1 MLLETLSVKLVGDV
15 SDFANKMGTAGNAI
29 TAIGDKMQAVGQRMQ
44 SIGQQWSLYISAPL
58 IALGKTALDS
68 AADFEQSMNVMQQV
82 TGATGDQMATL
93 SKQALQL
100 GKDTVFG
107 AGEAADAQLALAKA
121 GFEVQQVLDATP
133 GVINMAA
140 AADMGLAEAADVAA
154 SAINAFRL
162 EAKDANRI
170 SDLLAAAAN
179 NSTAEVH
186 DMALALKMSS
196 AVMAQYGFTAEETV
210 TVLSQMANAGIK
222 NSDAG
227 TSLKVAMM
235 RLAAPT
241 AVAAGTMA
249 QYGIQIY
256 DAAGNMKN
264 MREIITE
271 FDRALG
277 PHAIVTREVGG
288 ATEEMAKAAKSA
300 AKSAEPLS
308 NRIQEQQAKLAILN
322 RELAGIIEKYG
333 EGSTQAANK
342 QLAILKLT
350 NQLEESQQKY
360 ANATQAIDDYRSA
373 EAAATTVTAALTEQQ
388 RNAALETI
396 FGTDA
401 IRTMNILMAEG
412 VDSYDAMMAAV
423 TEGGAAQEVANARM
437 KGLAG
442 AVEYFK
448 GTLDSLMIETA
459 LPWLNQIDDM
469 IRGTADWIAKFG
481 ELDPAVQKNIVV
493 MAALVAAVGPVL
505 LYAGLLT
512 QAIGAITSAL
522 GAMSVF
528 IYANPIVALVALGAA
543 MTAFAVAWAND
554 WAGARDAAQVAFDYF
569 QARWPELAEVTRDN
583 ATKIAGSINN
593 IIGSLRDLFTYS
605 RTTGPQITSAWGG
618 IFGGIYTVTLRTVT
632 AVTKSIELLLNAIT
646 AIQRAMDALTSGDW
660 SGLATIKTDFDTLMR
675 GMQGTLIEDLAK
687 WMDPLYWIGLRPDL
701 PTAAANTPLADI
713 LRERGLA
720 GGGMVPTAGRYL
732 VGELGPEMVTLPAGA
747 YVHSNRETSKM
758 GSGITITLNQMF
770 SGNVDKNAVASGA
783 QQGILAGLRQV
794 GLA

>member
-1 MLLETLSVKLVGDV
+1 MLLETLAVKLIGDIA
-15 SDFANKMGTAGNAI
+15 DFVAKMNTAAQAAV
-29 TAIGDKMQAVGQRMQ
+29 TVGDKMQATGQRMQ

-58 IALGKTALDS
+58 IAIGKSALDS

-82 TGATGDQMATL
+82 TGATATEMANL
-93 SKQALQL
+93 SKQAIQT
-100 GKDTVFG
+100 GKDTVFS
-107 AGEAADAQLALAKA
+107 AGEVAKSQLTLAKA
-121 GFEVQQVLDATP
+121 GFEVNQIMDATP
-133 GVINMAA
+133 GVINLAA
-140 AADMGLAEAADVAA
+140 AANMELAVAADVTA
-154 SAINAFRL
+154 SAVNAFRL
-162 EAKDANRI
+162 EAKDATKI

-210 TVLSQMANAGIK
+210 TILAQMANAGIK

-227 TSLKVAMM
+227 TALKVAFM
-235 RLAAPT
+235 RLAAPADT
-241 AVAAGTMA
+241 AAKEMA
-249 QYGIQIY
+249 KYGIQVY
-256 DAAGNMKN
+256 DAAGAMKN
-264 MREIITE
+264 ARDIIAE

-277 PHAIVTREVGG
+277 PHATFTRQVGG
-288 ATEEMAKAAKSA
+288 ATEEMGKAAQKG
-300 AKSAEPLS
+300 AKEMGALS
-308 NRIQEQQAKLAILN
+308 NRLEEQQAKLTILN

-360 ANATQAIDDYRSA
+360 VSAAQAVSDYKNAENS
-373 EAAATTVTAALTEQQ
+373 ATTATEALTEAQ

-396 FGTDA
+396 FGTDG
-401 IRTMNILMAEG
+401 IRVMNILMADGIEKH
-412 VDSYDAMMAAV
+412 DLMTAAV
-423 TEGGAAQEVANARM
+423 TEQGLAQDVANARM

-459 LPWLNQIDDM
+459 LPWLNQIGDM

-528 IYANPIVALVALGAA
+528 IYANPIVALAALGLA
-543 MTAFAVAWAND
+543 MTVFAVAWSND
-554 WAGARDAAQVAFDYF
+554 WAGAKDAAQVAFDYF
-569 QARWPELAEVTRDN
+569 QERWPELADMTRDN

-605 RTTGPQITSAWGG
+605 RTTGPQINSAWGSV
-618 IFGGIYTVTLRTVT
+618 FSGIYTVTIRTVT

-660 SGLATIKTDFDTLMR
+660 SGLATIKTDFDALMR

-720 GGGMVPTAGRYL
+720 GGGTVPTAGRYL
-732 VGELGPEMVTLPAGA
+732 VGELGPETVTLPAGA

-758 GSGITITLNQMF
+758 GSGVSVTVNQVF
-770 SGNVDKNAVASGA
+770 NGAADRATVASGA
-783 QQGILAGLRQV
+783 QQGILQGLRQV